1 MVTIIILIILAT
13 VSINVVFGE
22 GGLIKRAEQSS
33 DVAKESKAKEKLT
46 MKLEEYVIDV
56 QMENIRETDAK
67 DAYLCTKLSELG
79 PTSVATDPK
88 YYEVEVDGWLF
99 WVNRETLEIISQGKA
114 EPVYPEKIEV
124 TNKNIEVYIGEGKV
138 VDLKLTPNNAS
149 KRFIKY
155 TSANEE
161 IATVN
166 NGVVTGIKE
175 GTTEITIESTEDESI
190 KDTCTVTVKAIE
202 LTGIS
207 LNKTETKVGVGKT
220 ETLTV
225 TYTPSNATYK
235 DIKWTSADRT
245 IATVDENTG
254 LITGI
259 KAGETTIT
267 ATSMKYPNITAEC
280 RVSVELVLVIEN
292 GADLYKFA
300 QDVNSGNKY
309 EGYTVKLAND
319 ITINEG
325 VTYTFDDDT
334 GLIEVKQNENRFYIG
349 TGYNGDTSGTNTTFD
364 STASAIGAYYI
375 ANNSTETMTP
385 IEGTMKLSDEVS
397 CKTITCN
404 GITLKIWEPIGY
416 DNIYYGNFN
425 GQNHIIT
432 GIYSVYETRTGNG
445 LFHSIYGESMEKLT
459 IKNSVFCANAGTT
472 FVYNMRNSKSTE
484 MKLKNLNSDNNIVVG
499 SAGIVSYVY
508 GISSNKD
515 NYIISKCSNN
525 SIIISRYNAGVGGIA
540 TFYRY
545 GIIEE
550 CYNTGK
556 IKADSSDYVG
566 GIRSYSPNETTDVT
580 IKYCYNTGEI
590 YGRNNVGGINAS
602 YRDSVNI
609 LNCYNTGNIV
619 STKCSTECYIGGIS
633 TKSSWSTNT
642 QYKIKDCYNKGDITA
657 KCIVGGIVGQGNNLE
672 RCYNEGK
679 INSTYSKPYK
689 IGGII
694 GYAYKYPSVSLCKY
708 IYYTD
713 GNITTGIGKE
723 NPTDVDGSNTG
734 CTRYSTENW
743 PYNILGV
750 VGNDKFTT
758 TEGRNENMP
767 ILKWEIG
774 Q

>member
-404 GITLKIWEPIGY
+404 GITLKIWEPIGNKNNKLY
-416 DNIYYGNFN
+416 VSNID
-425 GQNHIIT
+425 GQNSRIKGLLCNKSADAKVGLI
-432 GIYSVYETRTGNG
+432 GIYGSGEEISNLSVDNSLFIGTG
-445 LFHSIYGESMEKLT
+445 M
-459 IKNSVFCANAGTT
+459 
-472 FVYNMRNSKSTE
+472 
-484 MKLKNLNSDNNIVVG
+484 
-499 SAGIVSYVY
+499 
-508 GISSNKD
+508 
-515 NYIISKCSNN
+515 
-525 SIIISRYNAGVGGIA
+525 
-540 TFYRY
+540 
-545 GIIEE
+545 
-550 CYNTGK
+550 
-556 IKADSSDYVG
+556 
-566 GIRSYSPNETTDVT
+566 
-580 IKYCYNTGEI
+580 
-590 YGRNNVGGINAS
+590 
-602 YRDSVNI
+602 
-609 LNCYNTGNIV
+609 
-619 STKCSTECYIGGIS
+619 IGGIIGQSNVSKITNVHVNDGYIVSSGSMIGGVIGTCEYQNGSGTIMRKTSNMS
-633 TKSSWSTNT
+633 TIIT
-642 QYKIKDCYNKGDITA
+642 KGGE
-657 KCIVGGIVGQGNNLE
+657 VGGIVGSFLNGAIQE
-672 RCYNEGK
+672 CYNRG
-679 INSTYSKPYK
+679 N
-689 IGGII
+689 II
-694 GYAYKYPSVSLCKY
+694 GRK
-708 IYYTD
+708 I
-713 GNITTGIGKE
+713 IT
-723 NPTDVDGSNTG
+723 
-734 CTRYSTENW
+734 
-743 PYNILGV
+743 ILG
-750 VGNDKFTT
+750 GYSWIY
-758 TEGRNENMP
+758 R
-767 ILKWEIG
+767 
-774 Q
+774 